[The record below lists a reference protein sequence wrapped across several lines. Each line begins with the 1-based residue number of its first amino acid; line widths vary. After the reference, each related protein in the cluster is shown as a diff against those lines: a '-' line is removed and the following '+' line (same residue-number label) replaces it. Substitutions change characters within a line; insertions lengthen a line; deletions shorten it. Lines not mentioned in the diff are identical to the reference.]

1 MIFQSAFAYIEDW
14 DLSAKTKTILNRSLL
29 IIIIAGLVFTQLF
42 YKQKIFI
49 FSQLPKWNST
59 ITLPFHT
66 IKVSYFLIIG
76 LAVSST
82 LLIPMVLNQEM
93 SDIKSMVLFGIL
105 FAIINAT
112 LEEIIWRGI
121 LLSSIR
127 KYVSTFYAIM
137 ITSLGFGLL
146 HISIGIPLLIS
157 LLFSFGGLFY
167 AIVVLKTNSI
177 YPAIIFHIVINLGMV
192 FNGWII

>member
-1 MIFQSAFAYIEDW
+1 MIFQSALTYIETW
-14 DLSAKTKTILNRSLL
+14 DLSAKTKTLLNRSLL
-29 IIIIAGLVFTQLF
+29 IIIVAGLVFTQLF

-49 FSQLPKWNST
+49 FSQVPKWNST

-82 LLIPMVLNQEM
+82 LLIPMVLNQEI